1 MIKKSSTRNGTTK
14 VTFTLPPDEPPGAV
28 SVVGTFNDWLPGAH
42 ELVQRKNGTRSV
54 SLNLPRGTH
63 RFRYLAAAGIW
74 RDDEE
79 ADHVDEHGSVI
90 TI

>member
-1 MIKKSSTRNGTTK
+1 MIKKSNTRNGTIK
-14 VTFTLPPDEPPGAV
+14 VTFTLPLDEPPGPV
-28 SVVGTFNDWLPGAH
+28 SVVGTFNDWQPGTH

-63 RFRYLAAAGIW
+63 RFRYLASAGIW

-90 TI
+90 TV